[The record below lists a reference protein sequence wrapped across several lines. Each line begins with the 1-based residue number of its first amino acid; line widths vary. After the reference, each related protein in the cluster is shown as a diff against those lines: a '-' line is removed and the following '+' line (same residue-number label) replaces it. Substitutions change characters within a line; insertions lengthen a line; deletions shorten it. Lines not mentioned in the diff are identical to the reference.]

1 MNRRIRWEP
10 VDSNPLWLRGIRTR
24 NPNPKNFTQ
33 SMEPERNAVYLDIEH
48 IFQQSKDMGIQVT
61 WLNQGILSFDSEED
75 RLMFLLR
82 WS

>member
-1 MNRRIRWEP
+1 
-10 VDSNPLWLRGIRTR
+10 
-24 NPNPKNFTQ
+24 
-33 SMEPERNAVYLDIEH
+33 MEPERNAVYLDIEH